1 MKYNLLFIFSLLIF
15 NISCEKKLEKE
26 VNKKYMYNTISID
39 DRNLSI
45 RIYDYSDS
53 IEFITWKNINDYTT
67 KSFKISKNDKKVL
80 EENIYKIVTTPYE
93 NEIFCT
99 DYVGKIS
106 ISISNH
112 NSTYS
117 INLNSVCDWKTFN
130 EETKNISKIID
141 RYK

>member
-106 ISISNH
+106 ISMSNH

>member
-99 DYVGKIS
+99 DYVGKIN

-112 NSTYS
+112 NSKYS

>member
-26 VNKKYMYNTISID
+26 VNKKYMYNTMSID

-67 KSFKISKNDKKVL
+67 KSFKISKNDKKAL
-80 EENIYKIVTTPYE
+80 EENIYKIVTIPYE

-106 ISISNH
+106 ISMSNH

>member
-26 VNKKYMYNTISID
+26 VNKKYSYGMMSID

-45 RIYDYSDS
+45 RIYKYSDS
-53 IEFITWKNINDYTT
+53 INFITWKNINDYTT
-67 KSFKISKNDKKVL
+67 KSFKISKNDKKEL

-106 ISISNH
+106 ISMSNH

>member
-45 RIYDYSDS
+45 RIYKYSDS
-53 IEFITWKNINDYTT
+53 INFITWKNINDYTT
-67 KSFKISKNDKKVL
+67 KSFKISKNDKKAL

-99 DYVGKIS
+99 DYVGKIN

-112 NSTYS
+112 NSKYS

>member
-67 KSFKISKNDKKVL
+67 KSFKISKNDKKEL
-80 EENIYKIVTTPYE
+80 EENIYKIVTNPYE

-106 ISISNH
+106 ISMSNH

>member
-67 KSFKISKNDKKVL
+67 KLYVVKINETPLSKN
-80 EENIYKIVTTPYE
+80 
-93 NEIFCT
+93 
-99 DYVGKIS
+99 
-106 ISISNH
+106 
-112 NSTYS
+112 
-117 INLNSVCDWKTFN
+117 
-130 EETKNISKIID
+130 
-141 RYK
+141 

>member
-93 NEIFCT
+93 TEIFCT
-99 DYVGKIS
+99 DYVGKIN

-112 NSTYS
+112 NSKYS

>member
-15 NISCEKKLEKE
+15 SISCEKKLEKE
-26 VNKKYMYNTISID
+26 VNKKYMYNTMSID

-67 KSFKISKNDKKVL
+67 KSFKISKNDKKAL

-99 DYVGKIS
+99 DYMWKIN
-106 ISISNH
+106 ISMSNH

>member
-1 MKYNLLFIFSLLIF
+1 MRLFVNRYYPVFINVYTIWILYLLFFASF
-15 NISCEKKLEKE
+15 RYSP
-26 VNKKYMYNTISID
+26 TI
-39 DRNLSI
+39 LSEI
-45 RIYDYSDS
+45 KTVPF
-53 IEFITWKNINDYTT
+53 ETINDYTT

-99 DYVGKIS
+99 DYVGKIN

-112 NSTYS
+112 NSKYS

>member
-1 MKYNLLFIFSLLIF
+1 M
-15 NISCEKKLEKE
+15 
-26 VNKKYMYNTISID
+26 MSID

-45 RIYDYSDS
+45 RIYKHSDS
-53 IEFITWKNINDYTT
+53 IDFITWKNINDYIT
-67 KSFKISKNDKKVL
+67 KSFKISKNDKKAL

-99 DYVGKIS
+99 DYVGKIN
-106 ISISNH
+106 ISMSNH

>member
-1 MKYNLLFIFSLLIF
+1 MKNNLLFIFSLLIF
-15 NISCEKKLEKE
+15 SISCEKKLEKE
-26 VNKKYMYNTISID
+26 VNKKYMYNTI
-39 DRNLSI
+39 RNLSI
-45 RIYDYSDS
+45 RIYKYSDS
-53 IEFITWKNINDYTT
+53 IDFITWKNINDYTT
-67 KSFKISKNDKKVL
+67 RSFKISKNDKKAL
-80 EENIYKIVTTPYE
+80 EENIYKVVTTPYE

-106 ISISNH
+106 ISMSNH

-117 INLNSVCDWKTFN
+117 MNLNSVCDWKTFN

>member
-80 EENIYKIVTTPYE
+80 EENIYKIVTTPHE

-99 DYVGKIS
+99 DYVGKIN

-112 NSTYS
+112 NSKYS

>member
-1 MKYNLLFIFSLLIF
+1 MKNNLLFIFSLLILS
-15 NISCEKKLEKE
+15 ISCEKKLEKE
-26 VNKKYMYNTISID
+26 VNKKYMYNTMSID

-45 RIYDYSDS
+45 RIYKYSDS
-53 IEFITWKNINDYTT
+53 IDFITWKNINDYTT
-67 KSFKISKNDKKVL
+67 RSFKISKNDKKTL
-80 EENIYKIVTTPYE
+80 EENIYKVVTTPYE

-106 ISISNH
+106 ISMSNH

>member
-15 NISCEKKLEKE
+15 SISCEKKLEKE
-26 VNKKYMYNTISID
+26 VNKKYRYGMMSID

-67 KSFKISKNDKKVL
+67 KSFKISKNDKKEL

-106 ISISNH
+106 ISMSNH

>member
-1 MKYNLLFIFSLLIF
+1 M
-15 NISCEKKLEKE
+15 
-26 VNKKYMYNTISID
+26 MSID
-39 DRNLSI
+39 YRNLSI

-53 IEFITWKNINDYTT
+53 IEFITWKNINGYTT
-67 KSFKISKNDKKVL
+67 KSFKISKNDKKAL

-106 ISISNH
+106 ISMSNL

>member
-15 NISCEKKLEKE
+15 SISCEKKLEKE
-26 VNKKYMYNTISID
+26 LNKKYMYNTMSID

-67 KSFKISKNDKKVL
+67 KSFKISKNDKKAL

-99 DYVGKIS
+99 DYVGKIN

-112 NSTYS
+112 NSKYS

>member
-45 RIYDYSDS
+45 RIYKYSDS
-53 IEFITWKNINDYTT
+53 INFITWKNINDYTT
-67 KSFKISKNDKKVL
+67 KSFKISKNDKKEL

-106 ISISNH
+106 ISMSNH